1 LIEHLTCN
9 EEVAGLIPASGSKF
23 RRGQM
28 TNELLATRRKSLN
41 KRIAFRQH
49 LARLI
54 EDNEKEIRKITETIS
69 EYKHSAAE
77 QE

>member
-1 LIEHLTCN
+1 M
-9 EEVAGLIPASGSKF
+9 K
-23 RRGQM
+23 
-28 TNELLATRRKSLN
+28 NELLAARRKSLN

-49 LARLI
+49 LARLT